1 MLPARVVAS
10 VTIVFACSFGGGT
23 AAHAAW
29 PQAPAAPQAAASR
42 VPLKIVHQAPV
53 AIPAVQNPEL
63 KPVQVQLD
71 AVVAADGAVS
81 DVRLVSVSI
90 VSPTVEMTVDPAKL
104 RSDFD
109 AMIRAASE
117 SVRQWRFEAPAN
129 APAIVRVPVRFDT
142 GVSQTALGTIRPLS
156 GYPATVGPVLP
167 RGVLKVGD
175 AVKTPRRLVN
185 AAPTYPQDAINEKV
199 QGVVV
204 LDVIVD
210 AEGVPSDVQVVQSI
224 PMLDA
229 AAIEAVKKWRY
240 EPTLMNGVAV
250 PIAMTV
256 SLNFSLDQ

>member
-1 MLPARVVAS
+1 MEREVVMPSALLVAS
-10 VTIVFACSFGGGT
+10 VTVAL
-23 AAHAAW
+23 AAS
-29 PQAPAAPQAAASR
+29 QAPASPQAAAPR
-42 VPLKIVHQAPV
+42 TPLKIVHQVPV
-53 AIPAVQNPEL
+53 ATPSVQNPEL

-81 DVRLVSVSI
+81 DVRLVSVSV
-90 VSPTVEMTVDPAKL
+90 VSPKVEMTADPAVL

-109 AMIRAASE
+109 AMVRAASD
-117 SVRQWRFEAPAN
+117 SVRQWRFEAPAES
-129 APAIVRVPVRFDT
+129 PATVRVPVRFDP
-142 GVSQTALGTIRPLS
+142 GVSQTTLGTIRPLA
-156 GYPATVGPVLP
+156 GYPPTVGPVLP

-175 AVKTPRRLVN
+175 AVKPPRRLVN
-185 AAPTYPQDAINEKV
+185 AAPTYPQEAIDAKV

-204 LDVIVD
+204 LDVLVD
-210 AEGVPSDVQVVQSI
+210 AEGVPSDVQVVQGI

-229 AAIEAVKKWRY
+229 AAIEAVRKWRY